1 MPTPD
6 LPTLP
11 YPEDPTS
18 LLALQPS
25 RETANYFSGSPL
37 NRLSFLR
44 ASPAFL
50 QSAFAHPRARF
61 RMLHPELPM
70 PPFSC
75 LRSHREHHTTFA
87 LEPPPSNPKTAK
99 WMN

>member
-1 MPTPD
+1 MPAPD

-18 LLALQPS
+18 PLTLKHG

-44 ASPAFL
+44 ASTPFL
-50 QSAFAHPRARF
+50 QSAFSHPRARF
-61 RMLHPELPM
+61 R
-70 PPFSC
+70 
-75 LRSHREHHTTFA
+75 
-87 LEPPPSNPKTAK
+87 K
-99 WMN
+99 